1 MLDAKDLEA
10 IAALLDTKMDAKF
23 EAFEAKMD
31 AKMDAK
37 FEAFEAKMDAK
48 MDAKFEAF
56 EAKMDAK
63 MNAKFEAFEA
73 KMDTKFKTFKDELLE
88 EVDRRIEVR
97 VNKCESNLLTE
108 MERLYQRTNDKID
121 AINKRLDKL
130 ESRYHAIRIEQNNT
144 TLIMQ
149 MITTLQRDVEEIKLK
164 IA

>member
-1 MLDAKDLEA
+1 MLDVEDLEA
-10 IAALLDTKMDAKF
+10 IATLL
-23 EAFEAKMD
+23 D

-37 FEAFEAKMDAK
+37 FDAFEMKT
-48 MDAKFEAF
+48 
-56 EAKMDAK
+56 
-63 MNAKFEAFEA
+63 
-73 KMDTKFKTFKDELLE
+73 DTKFKNFKDELLE
-88 EVDRRIEVR
+88 EVDRCIEAR

-130 ESRYHAIRIEQNNT
+130 ELRYHAIRIEQSNT

-149 MITTLQRDVEEIKLK
+149 MITALQSDVEEIKLK

>member
-1 MLDAKDLEA
+1 MCFSKTIGRRRDMLDVEDLEA
-10 IAALLDTKMDAKF
+10 IATLL
-23 EAFEAKMD
+23 D

-37 FEAFEAKMDAK
+37 FDAFEMKT
-48 MDAKFEAF
+48 
-56 EAKMDAK
+56 
-63 MNAKFEAFEA
+63 
-73 KMDTKFKTFKDELLE
+73 DTKFKNFKDELLE
-88 EVDRRIEVR
+88 EVDRCIEAR

-130 ESRYHAIRIEQNNT
+130 ELRYHAIRIEQSNT

-149 MITTLQRDVEEIKLK
+149 MITALQSDVEEIKLK

>member
-23 EAFEAKMD
+23 NAFEAKMDAKMNAKFEVFEAKMD

-48 MDAKFEAF
+48 MD
-56 EAKMDAK
+56 
-63 MNAKFEAFEA
+63 
-73 KMDTKFKTFKDELLE
+73 TKLKTFKDELLE
-88 EVDRRIEVR
+88 EVDRRIEAR

-108 MERLYQRTNDKID
+108 MERLYQCTNDKID

-149 MITTLQRDVEEIKLK
+149 MITALQRDVEEIKLK

>member
-1 MLDAKDLEA
+1 MLDVEDLEA
-10 IAALLDTKMDAKF
+10 IATLLDAKMDAKF
-23 EAFEAKMD
+23 DAFEAKMD

-37 FEAFEAKMDAK
+37 FNAFEAKMDAK
-48 MDAKFEAF
+48 MDAKFDAF
-56 EAKMDAK
+56 EMKT
-63 MNAKFEAFEA
+63 
-73 KMDTKFKTFKDELLE
+73 DTKFKNFKDELLE
-88 EVDRRIEVR
+88 EVDRRIEAR

-130 ESRYHAIRIEQNNT
+130 ELRYHAIRIEQSNT

-149 MITTLQRDVEEIKLK
+149 MITALQSDVEEIKLK